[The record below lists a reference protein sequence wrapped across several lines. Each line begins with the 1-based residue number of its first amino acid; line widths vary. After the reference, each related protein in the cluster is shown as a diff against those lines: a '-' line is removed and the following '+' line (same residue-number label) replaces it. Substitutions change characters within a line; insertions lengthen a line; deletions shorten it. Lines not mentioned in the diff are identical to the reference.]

1 MTDSEIRRQLVTMRR
16 WIGVLATAVVLL
28 AIAVI
33 GRADA
38 QPAPAKSLSFVD
50 GDQRIDLDATG
61 LRITRSGTTRASL
74 AITADRISAVAAEPG
89 KEGPTLDLA
98 VGATDAHVKV
108 LSELGS
114 TAIVA
119 TPKSLCMSIRQIG
132 GKDSHTCIPPI
143 K

>member
-1 MTDSEIRRQLVTMRR
+1 MTEAELRRQLTVMRR
-16 WIGVLATAVVLL
+16 WIAALATAVVLL
-28 AIAVI
+28 AIAAV
-33 GRADA
+33 RHADA

-61 LRITRSGTTRASL
+61 LRVTRAGAKSASL
-74 AITADRISAVAAEPG
+74 AITADRISAIAAEPG
-89 KEGPTLDLA
+89 KEGPTFELA
-98 VGATDAHVKV
+98 VGQDAHVKV

-114 TAIVA
+114 SALVA

-132 GKDSHTCIPPI
+132 GKDTHLCIPPT